1 MICKECKFNNNG
13 WCYKYKKQK
22 PLAIKDCNKVNG
34 YKKGDILLIKNSM
47 RYIDVVSVL
56 NVFNSNI
63 DNENILYVS
72 SLTFKE
78 KSYINKDEIL
88 GIIDLV
94 EGVEYNEE
102 HRKMVQSK

>member
-22 PLAIKDCNKVNG
+22 PLAIKDCSKVNG
-34 YKKGDILLIKNSM
+34 YNKGDILLVKNSM

-56 NVFNSNI
+56 NVFYSDIN
-63 DNENILYVS
+63 DENILFVS
-72 SLTFKE
+72 SLIFKE

-94 EGVEYNEE
+94 EGVEFYEDF
-102 HRKMVQSK
+102 RKMVQSK